1 MGGLRL
7 SLSDRLHRTTPARP
21 RFIKS
26 RLKANL
32 FRLDERQSLIGIMMI
47 PLTHRN
53 HSGKR
58 WITRYG
64 AKDKRSDGI
73 HCIEPHLHTSF

>member
-21 RFIKS
+21 RFNK
-26 RLKANL
+26 
-32 FRLDERQSLIGIMMI
+32 SLIGIMMI

-58 WITRYG
+58 L
-64 AKDKRSDGI
+64 DN
-73 HCIEPHLHTSF
+73 